1 MEKNGGEWGSMHA
14 WGKERE
20 QRESVGESKEAQG
33 NSLGWWGRMVE
44 GVGNCSSVAEDKF
57 YELCR

>member
-1 MEKNGGEWGSMHA
+1 MHE

-20 QRESVGESKEAQG
+20 QRESGGDKHKG
-33 NSLGWWGRMVE
+33 KNLGWWGRMVE

-57 YELCR
+57 YSHASTV